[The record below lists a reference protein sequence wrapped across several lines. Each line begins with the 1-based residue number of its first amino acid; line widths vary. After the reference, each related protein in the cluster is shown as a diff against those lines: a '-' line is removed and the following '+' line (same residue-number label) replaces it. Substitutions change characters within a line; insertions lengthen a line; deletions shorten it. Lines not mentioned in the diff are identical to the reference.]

1 MLTLLAINQIQG
13 FHGPKLVDGCQTKLS
28 SVETYIVSRNECVR
42 IVRRLLYDKSTI
54 SVFILIIIAEW
65 LLNKGSLL
73 QVMPNFSGCVLLCGI
88 GTLIWTLFYA
98 AFGPV
103 IWIAAQRNI
112 PVIMSG
118 FVFCLGTSGLLVVLF
133 IFILGHLQ
141 PFDLIV
147 SELFNVSV
155 MMTLGMIVTLIAH
168 QDSLL
173 KQLNT
178 EQRAFPIWQRTY
190 VNDLKQDEVI
200 PAILRET
207 ILYIQTSNQ
216 YIEVNT
222 SLGKHELRMS
232 LTKAETYLDET
243 IGTRVHRSHWVRNT
257 EMKALTYKNGN
268 PFIELH
274 SGGCLPIGRNMVDPV
289 KEIITSQV

>member
-54 SVFILIIIAEW
+54 AIFVLILIAEGP
-65 LLNKGSLL
+65 LNKGSLL
-73 QVMPNFSGCVLLCGI
+73 QALPELPSWILLSGI
-88 GTLIWTLFYA
+88 GTLTWAFFYA
-98 AFGPV
+98 FFGFV
-103 IWIAAQRNI
+103 IWGAALRNI
-112 PVIMSG
+112 PAIISG
-118 FVFCLGTSGLLVVLF
+118 LVFCFGTTVFLVVLF
-133 IFILGHLQ
+133 VYLLGHLQ
-141 PFDLIV
+141 PFDQIV

-155 MMTLGMIVTLIAH
+155 MMTLGMIVILIAH

-178 EQRAFPIWQRTY
+178 EHRAFPIWQRTY
-190 VNDLKQDEVI
+190 VNDLKQDDVI
-200 PAILRET
+200 PVILREN
-207 ILYIQTSNQ
+207 ILYIQTANQ

-222 SLGKHELRMS
+222 SVGKHELRMS
-232 LTKAETYLDET
+232 LTKAETYLDGA

-274 SGGCLPIGRNMVDPV
+274 CGECLPIGRNMVDPV
-289 KEIITSQV
+289 KQIITSHI